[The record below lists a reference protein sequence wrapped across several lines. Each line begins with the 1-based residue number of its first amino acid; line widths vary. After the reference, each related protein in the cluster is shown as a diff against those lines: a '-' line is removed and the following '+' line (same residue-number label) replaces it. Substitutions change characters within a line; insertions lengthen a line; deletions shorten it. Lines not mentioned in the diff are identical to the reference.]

1 MGAGEIFSFSFSKD
15 QNQDLALN
23 YQIGSIQG
31 CFKTEWSD
39 GGVGNGTRERSVG
52 DGGEVRGDACVR
64 CAGFHP
70 PYKFLLFG
78 DAGGI
83 SDASGAV
90 FEAEKVRLSEKLWFH
105 RSCFT
110 CKACRGFLDVLRCGD
125 NEDGYDDGN
134 IDDIV
139 DESDG
144 LLPTPPT
151 TQVDHWSRWGG
162 VL

>member
-1 MGAGEIFSFSFSKD
+1 MCRHLLQRVLCEKVWWRFLQRCKHLNMGAGQNIRSRQFVQRCEI
-15 QNQDLALN
+15 A
-23 YQIGSIQG
+23 SIQG

-39 GGVGNGTRERSVG
+39 GGVGNGARERSVG

-70 PYKFLLFG
+70 SYKFLFI
-78 DAGGI
+78 DAGGK

-110 CKACRGFLDVLRCGD
+110 CKACRGFLDVLRCAD
-125 NEDGYDDGN
+125 NDDA
-134 IDDIV
+134 D
-139 DESDG
+139 
-144 LLPTPPT
+144 
-151 TQVDHWSRWGG
+151 
-162 VL
+162 